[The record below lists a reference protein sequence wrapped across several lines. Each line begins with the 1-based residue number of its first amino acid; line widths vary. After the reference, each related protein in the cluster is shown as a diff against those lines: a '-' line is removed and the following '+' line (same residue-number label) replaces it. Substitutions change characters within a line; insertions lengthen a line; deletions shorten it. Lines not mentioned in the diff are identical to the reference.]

1 MTTSSK
7 VVSLAD
13 AIGLIRDADC
23 VALGGHAGRRPPMAL
38 ACEIIRQG
46 RKDLRLL
53 SWDKSLALELL
64 VAAGCG
70 ARIAADDM
78 ETRDRIRAIALG
90 LPSTPGTWDS
100 HFRILR
106 PDIVLLHAQWADAD
120 GNVRFAMDQWE
131 AEFPDL
137 LLAKTATKVIV
148 SVEQIV
154 SSQAIARRPAAPFL
168 SGKALACVVEA
179 PYGAYPA
186 ACDTRYEADQAAL
199 GEIAEATRSH
209 QALRVWL
216 DTHVFKPGDH
226 WAAIDAVGSR
236 RLLGITTDRVLRV

>member
-1 MTTSSK
+1 MTAGHK

-38 ACEIIRQG
+38 TREIIRQG
-46 RKDLRLL
+46 RKDLRLV
-53 SWDKSLALELL
+53 SWDKGLALELL

-70 ARIAADDM
+70 ASIAANDM

-90 LPSTPGTWDS
+90 LPSTSGTWDS

-106 PDIVLLHAQWADAD
+106 PDFVLLHAQWADAD

-131 AEFPDL
+131 AEFPDV
-137 LLAKTATKVIV
+137 LLAKIGTKVIV
-148 SVEQIV
+148 SVEQVV
-154 SSQAIARRPAAPFL
+154 SSQAIARRPADPFL
-168 SGKALACVVEA
+168 SGKAVACVVEA

-186 ACDTRYEADQAAL
+186 ACDTRYEADHEAL
-199 GEIAEATRSH
+199 GEIAEAARSR
-209 QALRVWL
+209 QALRAWL
-216 DTHVFKPGDH
+216 DAHVFKPGDH
-226 WAAIDAVGSR
+226 WAALDAIGSR

>member
-1 MTTSSK
+1 MSAGHK

-38 ACEIIRQG
+38 VCEIIRQG
-46 RKDLRLL
+46 RKDLRLV

-64 VAAGCG
+64 VAASCG
-70 ARIAADDM
+70 ASIAANDM

-90 LPSTPGTWDS
+90 LPFTSGTWDS
-100 HFRILR
+100 HFRTLR
-106 PDIVLLHAQWADAD
+106 PDFVLLHAQWADAD
-120 GNVRFAMDQWE
+120 GNVRFALDQWE
-131 AEFPDL
+131 PELPDL

-148 SVEQIV
+148 SVEQVV
-154 SSQAIARRPAAPFL
+154 SRQAIARRPTDPFL
-168 SGKALACVVEA
+168 SGEAVACIVEA

-186 ACDTRYEADQAAL
+186 ACDTRYEADHAAV
-199 GEIAEATRSH
+199 GEIAEATRSD

-236 RLLGITTDRVLRV
+236 RLLGITTNRVLRV